1 MLKKLIVFF
10 TALITLFSGSAAP
23 VVRTTGSE
31 PITATERTYRFD
43 RDRLLFGVYCFHKHD
58 NYETL
63 REWFKEAGLQFSV
76 SVWGQELTD
85 DDFAWL
91 EDNGM
96 GIFAPNTE
104 YYRGIRRDCIWGI
117 DYRDEPNSADFASLS
132 QGVEALYEEDE
143 NRFPLINLFPMYAS
157 SEQLGETADIPGASY
172 ITTADAFNSD
182 SIEYRMHVN
191 DYISAIDSDIISV
204 DIYPL
209 NIDNETG
216 KLSTYEYW
224 LRNLDILADACRAT
238 GRDLWV
244 VTQAAGD
251 SVEEGGGKR
260 HCDTPED
267 QRWQNYV
274 SIAFG
279 AKAIIYGC
287 YYTGWWDQSSHMI
300 DDSGNRTDTYY
311 AVQQVNEEMAV
322 FAEEYGKYENHGAV
336 IYNRANP
343 YCAGAKLGLVKID
356 DQYKPKMVTAAPVL
370 CGCFTEKDGDGSAYV
385 FTNMYE
391 PQTGKR
397 ATFKATFP
405 GATAITVY
413 RMGEVTEIEGDTLKL
428 TLENREGVFVTVQT
442 DGSSGVAG
450 SVC

>member
-1 MLKKLIVFF
+1 MNTVLIKLIAFF
-10 TALITLFSGSAAP
+10 TALITMFSGGAAS
-23 VVRTTGSE
+23 VVGTTEAE
-31 PITATERTYRFD
+31 PITATEREYRFD
-43 RDRLLFGVYCFHKHD
+43 QDGLLFGVYCFHKHD
-58 NYETL
+58 NFETL
-63 REWFKEAGLQFSV
+63 REYFKDAGLQFAI

-85 DDFAWL
+85 DDFNWL
-91 EDNGM
+91 EENGL
-96 GIFAPNTE
+96 GIFAPNTD
-104 YYRGIRRDCIWGI
+104 YYRSIHRDCIWGI
-117 DYRDEPNSADFASLS
+117 DYRDEPNSADLASLGE
-132 QGVEALYEEDE
+132 GVKALYEEDA

-157 SEQLGETADIPGASY
+157 SEQLGEESNVPGATY
-172 ITTADAFNSD
+172 ATLTDAFNCD

-191 DYISAIDSDIISV
+191 NYLSQIDSDIISV

-216 KLSTYEYW
+216 KLTTYEYW

-274 SIAFG
+274 SLSFG

-300 DDSGNRTDTYY
+300 DDSGNRTPTYY
-311 AVQQVNEEMAV
+311 AVQQVNKEMSV

-343 YCAGAKLGLVKID
+343 RCAGAKLELMKVAD
-356 DQYKPKMVTAAPVL
+356 EYKPTVTTASPLL
-370 CGCFTEKDGDGSAYV
+370 CGCFTEKEGDGSAYV

-391 PQTGKR
+391 PQCGM
-397 ATFKATFP
+397 KASFTAVFP
-405 GATAITVY
+405 GAQSITVY
-413 RMGEVTEIEGDTLKL
+413 RAGKVITIRSNVLHL
-428 TLENREGVFVTVQT
+428 TLENREGVFVTVENMAA
-442 DGSSGVAG
+442 D
-450 SVC
+450 